1 LECEALRKRLELVN
15 EQLRSLGR
23 YNQELLDKYEP
34 PSSSEDEEDEDEEAE
49 ETPIKEAAPTE
60 TAFLTGKR
68 KITSPFAEKA
78 SEGTSVTLTGAT
90 QGGCGSQEDAQG
102 VAPSAVTEEPV
113 AAAITLPA
121 TAVIGSE
128 EEELTE
134 LVAVQAADSV
144 FEIRPRNS
152 EDAIS

>member
-1 LECEALRKRLELVN
+1 M
-15 EQLRSLGR
+15 
-23 YNQELLDKYEP
+23 
-34 PSSSEDEEDEDEEAE
+34 
-49 ETPIKEAAPTE
+49 
-60 TAFLTGKR
+60 
-68 KITSPFAEKA
+68 
-78 SEGTSVTLTGAT
+78 TLTGAT

-121 TAVIGSE
+121 TAVIGGE

-144 FEIRPRNS
+144 FEIRPRDC